1 MDVRNAVVL
10 DHEEGRYMLMAHRM
24 REHIIV
30 PVSYSSRLSGFSLIE
45 LMVTISIVA
54 ILLAVGVPSLGQWIR
69 SGSVNAMGESVQ
81 NGLRRAQVEAVSR
94 NVPVE
99 FALVAGVPSPANFEV
114 GDLVAADDQIN
125 WVVRTV
131 ENGTEMFVQGGVGA
145 SIAPD
150 VDIDGPARIFF
161 AGFGRAQDKDGVL
174 LGATQVFRVTH
185 PDSDRVMCVYVTQG
199 GAIKM
204 CNPNV
209 PDGKPGAC
217 EPQLPASACAGSP

>member
-1 MDVRNAVVL
+1 
-10 DHEEGRYMLMAHRM
+10 MANRM
-24 REHIIV
+24 REHITV

-45 LMVTISIVA
+45 LMVTISIAA
-54 ILLAVGVPSLGQWIR
+54 ILLAVGVPSLGQWVR
-69 SGSVNAMGESVQ
+69 SGSINAMGESVQ

-99 FALVAGVPSPANFEV
+99 FALVDGVPSPTNFKV
-114 GDLVAADDQIN
+114 ADLTAAADKVN

-131 ENGTEMFVQGGVGA
+131 ENGTEMFVQGGVGG
-145 SIAPD
+145 STAPGAK
-150 VDIDGPARIFF
+150 IKGPARIFF